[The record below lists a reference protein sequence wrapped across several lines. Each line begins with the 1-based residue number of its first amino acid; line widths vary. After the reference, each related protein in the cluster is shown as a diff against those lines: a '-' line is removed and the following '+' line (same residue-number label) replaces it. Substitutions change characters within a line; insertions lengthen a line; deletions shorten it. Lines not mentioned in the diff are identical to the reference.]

1 MKHESRLF
9 SLLVLTAAFVVLAGS
24 TCKKSAPERAWER
37 GAFEPMPENIQS
49 YSLPSGVSIDSMY
62 GADDEIPESALPLY
76 MGVSNS
82 GSGDVKVTFPAGL
95 VFSPNSTDYQY
106 MMILKDFSFTAT
118 GGGTSTATVPTYGC
132 NMDSLDVPDDGSLY
146 TIAGRE
152 WDRETQELL
161 DIVAPKAL
169 NTEDAVELAQQAL
182 DEITGPDYPDGLTD
196 STKTKLQALP

>member
-1 MKHESRLF
+1 MKHASRLF
-9 SLLVLTAAFVVLAGS
+9 GLFVLAAALLVLTGAKCG
-24 TCKKSAPERAWER
+24 KSAPERAWER
-37 GAFEPMPENIQS
+37 GDFHPVSENIQS

-62 GADDEIPESALPLY
+62 GNDEEIPESALPLY
-76 MGVSNS
+76 MVVSNS
-82 GSGDVKVTFPAGL
+82 KSSDVQVTFPAGL
-95 VFSPNSTDYQY
+95 VFSPNVEDYQY

-118 GGGTSTATVPTYGC
+118 GGGTSTAPVPTYGC
-132 NMDSLDVPDDGSLY
+132 NEENLDPPDDESFY

-169 NTEDAVELAQQAL
+169 NTEDAVELAQEAL
-182 DEITGPDYPDGLTD
+182 SEITDGEGLTD